1 MAAPKTRI
9 AAAIILSLI
18 GVAGSTGLIVS
29 GLIGELSFVLLLV
42 SSAFIGLVVAFIDR
56 IQSFSLRELK
66 VEMAKVEAA
75 RQEVEDIAMTLA
87 EISVFFAAFN
97 HRFGSEESH
106 RIEREW
112 ITTKVH
118 NLLDSIQ
125 QDTATKEKVLRYLTD
140 VQKMDAM
147 RESDSEAG
155 DAIWDAMWK
164 TIEDESKKRR

>member
-1 MAAPKTRI
+1 MAAL
-9 AAAIILSLI
+9 ALSVI
-18 GVAGSTGLIVS
+18 GIAGSVQLLRAHLISEVSFVALVSGSVVLGLI
-29 GLIGELSFVLLLV
+29 
-42 SSAFIGLVVAFIDR
+42 VAFIDR
-56 IQSFSLRELK
+56 VLKFSFKDLS
-66 VEMAKVEAA
+66 VEFAKVEAA
-75 RQEVEDIAMTLA
+75 RQEVEEIAMTLA

-125 QDTATKEKVLRYLTD
+125 KDTATKEKVLRYLTD

-147 RESDSEAG
+147 RDSDSEAG